1 MASIWGYKGKGKCM
15 EYKALEDYTAEDL
28 LVLLNKNVDAIVLVD
43 PELSKYRSIARRGI
57 FMDLLKEVGDYKE
70 LIEILWFH
78 LSDSRDEITED
89 YKAFTSYYGKF
100 NGKYSRRIKVFPK
113 GSETPCV
120 IQMNV
125 YPVKEI
131 NKYVFAMDV
140 LDEEEYFE
148 EFMTTNKVKTIQN
161 TYLFSMF
168 VDLIAD
174 TTSSISVTEISDD
187 TVKSNISYTQWR
199 QITVNMIWPDTQQQ
213 FMTFTDPEYLK
224 ANLAPGD
231 TISFDCMMKN
241 LEGTYIWVKLI
252 FSRAENVSDDDFKFV
267 FMVQDINEDVM
278 ERMATLKKY
287 EGLVLK
293 DPLTGLFNHGGI
305 KAEIQK
311 AIDSFMAGGPTV
323 SLLMID
329 LDNFKAINDTH
340 GHSVGDATLKTL
352 ADILKK
358 FLAEKQ
364 IPVGRW
370 GGEEFVIILTGM
382 SDDEAF
388 SFAES
393 LRKAVSDAEFGE
405 AGHITCSIGISRL
418 SNSDTFEDVF
428 DRMDKAMYYSKEAG
442 KNKVTIL

>member
-1 MASIWGYKGKGKCM
+1 M
-15 EYKALEDYTAEDL
+15 EYKSLEDYTAEDL
-28 LVLLNKNVDAIVLVD
+28 LILLNKNVDAIVLVD
-43 PELSKYRSIARRGI
+43 PDIGKYRAIARRGI
-57 FMDLLKEVGDYKE
+57 FMDLLVETGDYKD
-70 LIEILWFH
+70 LIETLWFH
-78 LSDSRDEITED
+78 LSDSKDAITDD
-89 YKAFTSYYGKF
+89 YRAFTSYYGEFK
-100 NGKYSRRIKVFPK
+100 GKYSRRIKVFPK
-113 GSETPCV
+113 GSDTPTV

-187 TVKSNISYTQWR
+187 TVKSNITYSQWR
-199 QITVNMIWPDTQQQ
+199 QITVNMIWPDNQEQ
-213 FMTFTDPEYLK
+213 FMTFTDPDYLK
-224 ANLAPGD
+224 AHLAPGE

-252 FSRAENVSDDDFKFV
+252 FSRAENVSDEDFKFV
-267 FMVQDINEDVM
+267 FIVQDINEDVM

-293 DPLTGLFNHGGI
+293 DPLTGLYNHGGI

-311 AIDSFMAGGPTV
+311 SIDAYKQGGPTV

-352 ADILKK
+352 AEILKK

-370 GGEEFVIILTGM
+370 GGEEFVIILNGM

-388 SFAES
+388 VFAEN
-393 LRKAVSDAEFGE
+393 LRKTVSDADFGE